1 MRCGTP
7 AATGSRYCEAC
18 GAAAATIC
26 ELCGIL
32 LPTDAQFC
40 WKCGRPTAQNSM
52 AAASSGS
59 AWGFASSRVILQN
72 AGANKIAVI
81 KVIRELTSLG
91 LKEAKDLADS
101 APQPLLPGAT
111 REQAQQAKLLLEQAG
126 ATVRLE

>member
-1 MRCGTP
+1 
-7 AATGSRYCEAC
+7 
-18 GAAAATIC
+18 
-26 ELCGIL
+26 
-32 LPTDAQFC
+32 
-40 WKCGRPTAQNSM
+40 M
-52 AAASSGS
+52 AAASSGMV
-59 AWGFASSRVILQN
+59 WGFAPSRLILQN
-72 AGANKIAVI
+72 AGANKISVI